1 MTAFYVIFIRPG
13 VRRLR
18 SGGIKLIL
26 GFSKDKTVFCG
37 KNNVIMP
44 EASTASGTEVF
55 SK

>member
-1 MTAFYVIFIRPG
+1 MTAFNVIFIRPG
-13 VRRLR
+13 VQMLR

-26 GFSKDKTVFCG
+26 GFSKDMVVQ

-44 EASTASGTEVF
+44 KASTTSGSEVF

>member
-13 VRRLR
+13 VQRLR

-26 GFSKDKTVFCG
+26 GFGKDKAWFCG
-37 KNNVIMP
+37 KYNVIMP
-44 EASTASGTEVF
+44 EASTASGSEVF